1 MILCVQETNPEKIEE
16 KARMIYEDFV
26 SILSPREV
34 SICPAFPLFNYSNSS
49 VISIYTVKKVSD
61 FPVPSR
67 NVTNQGL
74 PGRENLIIPG
84 QGEFG

>member
-1 MILCVQETNPEKIEE
+1 MFETPATLLILKESPDRVFLPL
-16 KARMIYEDFV
+16 YDFV
-26 SILSPREV
+26 DFTLS
-34 SICPAFPLFNYSNSS
+34 
-49 VISIYTVKKVSD
+49 KKVID

-67 NVTNQGL
+67 ENL